1 MISVCLATYNGE
13 SFLKEQLTS
22 ILKQLGDDDE
32 VVVSDDGS
40 TDLTLTILQ
49 EFNDPRIKVF
59 HHSKRKQKYS
69 FDYATHNFEN
79 AINNSRGEVIFFSD
93 QDDVWLDGKIAMF
106 MTALA
111 DCDLVLSDCKVVD
124 SQLNELYPSY
134 FKLNKSRTGIV
145 YNLINNSYLGCCMAF
160 KRSLLNKSSALP
172 FPKSLVPHD
181 IWLGLLAERFGK
193 VRLITSPTML
203 YRRHDGNLSSSS
215 KKSSLSLPLKFYY
228 RFRILFE
235 FLCRTLN
242 KSVD

>member
-13 SFLKEQLTS
+13 LFLKEQLTS
-22 ILKQLGDDDE
+22 ILKQLGDSDE

-59 HHSKRKQKYS
+59 HHHKRKQKYS

-79 AINNSRGEVIFFSD
+79 ALNNSSGDVIFFSD
-93 QDDVWLDGKIAMF
+93 QDDIWLDGKVAMF
-106 MTALA
+106 MNALA
-111 DCDLVLSDCKVVD
+111 DCDLVLSDCIVVD
-124 SQLNELYPSY
+124 SQLNELYSSD
-134 FKLNKSRTGIV
+134 FNLNKSRTGIF

-160 KRSLLNKSSALP
+160 KRSLLDKSAAMP
-172 FPKSLVPHD
+172 FPKTLVPHD
-181 IWLGLLAERFGK
+181 IWLGLLAERCGK

-215 KKSSLSLPLKFYY
+215 KKSTLSLPLKFYY

-235 FLCRTLN
+235 FICSTIN
-242 KSVD
+242 KPLY